1 MTQEVKLLTERQEVL
16 KGMVGDKIRLQSRA
30 TEKYYEQM
38 FGDEGAGR
46 KEIESGSDTC
56 AEKAHVDEI
65 SE

>member
-1 MTQEVKLLTERQEVL
+1 ME
-16 KGMVGDKIRLQSRA
+16 DKIKLQSRA
-30 TEKYYEQM
+30 TEKYYEQII
-38 FGDEGAGR
+38 GDEGAGR